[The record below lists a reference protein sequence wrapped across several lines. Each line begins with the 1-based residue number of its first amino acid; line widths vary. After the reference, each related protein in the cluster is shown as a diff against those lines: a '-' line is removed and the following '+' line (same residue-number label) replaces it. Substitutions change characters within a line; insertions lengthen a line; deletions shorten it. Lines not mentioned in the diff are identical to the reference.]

1 MKRTREDR
9 EPLGPALPLATP
21 WVINVDP
28 ASACNFKCGYCFQ
41 SSGDMKTKGIMQW
54 STYKRIIKDIG
65 EFDKPIKTLR
75 LYAFGEPLLN
85 PHFAK
90 MVKYAKDKGVCGD
103 IDTTTN
109 ASQLTKELI
118 CNIIDAGL
126 DRINISIVGMN
137 SEQYKKFSNAKVD
150 FDRLVENISYLYENR
165 RKCTVFIKIN
175 RDLISSEDA
184 SKFYKTFKPIADGVA
199 LEHVMDCWYDVNMA
213 GVETNRKVG
222 VYGQPLTYVN
232 VCPYIFY
239 SFCVQFDGE
248 VSPCFLDWNRKL
260 VVGDI
265 REESLRDIWNGYRLN
280 DFYKVML
287 LGQRKH
293 MYICKSCN
301 QLVAGQPVNIDH
313 IADELIRNLP

>member
-199 LEHVMDCWYDVNMA
+199 LEHVMDCWGTDMSVIQANKKY
-213 GVETNRKVG
+213 G
-222 VYGQPLTYVN
+222 VYGQPLKRVE

-239 SFCVQFDGE
+239 SFCVNFDGV
-248 VSPCFLDWNRKL
+248 VSSCFLDWNRKL
-260 VVGDI
+260 VLGNLNQNTLKEI
-265 REESLRDIWNGYRLN
+265 WEGSEMRHLR
-280 DFYKVML
+280 FQML
-287 LGQRKH
+287 HCQRDEIPVCSK
-293 MYICKSCN
+293 CN
-301 QLVAGQPVNIDH
+301 QLEAGEPVNIDK
-313 IADELIRNLP
+313 IAKYLVEKI